1 MTKDKHDFEELT
13 APAATAKELKISVP
27 TLRKYSLIV
36 EKVTGKPDYYERTK
50 QKARLYSKKD
60 LQDLKD
66 FHKLAQD
73 NGLTLQEAAQQI
85 FAVSDKKDKTKKV
98 AQTKAEQEKQ
108 EVMSPSQMAKLLTA
122 LQQTIVQQ
130 NSALDKLQ
138 KQLNRIEK
146 QNKDLLAKQK
156 ELGQKDSD
164 ESAFAGL
171 PDISGIITDD
181 ETDLLDQA
189 DPDIDKPLTAA
200 EKRAQVVDDGQKS
213 SEEVHEEILA
223 KAKENAEKSANN
235 SGLRTLTDMQ
245 VEPKKAHWWQKFL
258 DI

>member
-1 MTKDKHDFEELT
+1 
-13 APAATAKELKISVP
+13 
-27 TLRKYSLIV
+27 
-36 EKVTGKPDYYERTK
+36 
-50 QKARLYSKKD
+50 
-60 LQDLKD
+60 
-66 FHKLAQD
+66 
-73 NGLTLQEAAQQI
+73 
-85 FAVSDKKDKTKKV
+85 
-98 AQTKAEQEKQ
+98 
-108 EVMSPSQMAKLLTA
+108 MSPSQMGKLLTA

-156 ELGQKDSD
+156 ELVQKDSD